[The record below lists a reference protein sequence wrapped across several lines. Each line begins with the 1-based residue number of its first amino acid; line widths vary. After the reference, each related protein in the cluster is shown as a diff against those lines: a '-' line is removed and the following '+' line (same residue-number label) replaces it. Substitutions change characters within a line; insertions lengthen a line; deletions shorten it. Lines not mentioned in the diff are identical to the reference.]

1 MQFSPTS
8 EHLLLA
14 YGRRHNTLLKSV
26 VVDGET
32 AVPIYTIL
40 EVKFESFLL
49 LNKSVS
55 YIYAMLRLSSLI
67 FILSH

>member
-1 MQFSPTS
+1 MITFIVFMINIELFIFNAMQFSPTS

-40 EVKFESFLL
+40 EVKL
-49 LNKSVS
+49 V
-55 YIYAMLRLSSLI
+55 AARR
-67 FILSH
+67 